1 MTGWSWCPCVCVCRY
16 LAYFS
21 CAAANGRHSVGVAVS
36 STSSPLG
43 PYSDPLGVPLIYH
56 NEVSPAPC
64 SPCTCPHP
72 LMQDSVVGCLDQS
85 YFKDPL
91 SGQDYIL
98 WKTDEI
104 AFPIRTGV
112 IYIQELQ
119 PSGTALVEGSVKQLM
134 IEVDR

>member
-1 MTGWSWCPCVCVCRY
+1 MCCRY

-43 PYSDPLGVPLIYH
+43 PYTDPLGVPLIYH
-56 NEVSPAPC
+56 NEVSPAPRSLLQLP
-64 SPCTCPHP
+64 SPV
-72 LMQDSVVGCLDQS
+72 QDSVVGCLDQS
-85 YFKDPL
+85 YFKDPQT
-91 SGQDYIL
+91 GQDYIL

-119 PSGTALVEGSVKQLM
+119 PSGTALLEGSVKQLM

>member
-1 MTGWSWCPCVCVCRY
+1 MCCRY

-43 PYSDPLGVPLIYH
+43 PYTDPLGVPLIYH

-64 SPCTCPHP
+64 SLLQPPAAPCSCPH
-72 LMQDSVVGCLDQS
+72 LCSVQDSVVGCLDQS
-85 YFKDPL
+85 YFKDPQT
-91 SGQDYIL
+91 GQDYIL

-119 PSGTALVEGSVKQLM
+119 PSGTALLEGSVKQLM

>member
-1 MTGWSWCPCVCVCRY
+1 MTGGAGARVCCRY

-43 PYSDPLGVPLIYH
+43 PYTDPLGVPLIYH

-64 SPCTCPHP
+64 SPLQLPSP
-72 LMQDSVVGCLDQS
+72 VQDSVVGCLDQS
-85 YFKDPL
+85 YFKDPQT
-91 SGQDYIL
+91 GQDYIL

-119 PSGTALVEGSVKQLM
+119 PSGTALLEGSVKQLM

>member
-1 MTGWSWCPCVCVCRY
+1 M
-16 LAYFS
+16 
-21 CAAANGRHSVGVAVS
+21 GVAVS

-43 PYSDPLGVPLIYH
+43 PYTDPLGVPLIYH

-64 SPCTCPHP
+64 SLLQLPSPV
-72 LMQDSVVGCLDQS
+72 QDSVVGCLDQS
-85 YFKDPL
+85 YFKDPQT
-91 SGQDYIL
+91 GQDYIL

-119 PSGTALVEGSVKQLM
+119 PSGTALLEGSVKQLM

>member
-1 MTGWSWCPCVCVCRY
+1 M
-16 LAYFS
+16 
-21 CAAANGRHSVGVAVS
+21 GVAVS

-43 PYSDPLGVPLIYH
+43 PYTDPLGVPLIYH

-64 SPCTCPHP
+64 SLLQPPAAPCSCPH
-72 LMQDSVVGCLDQS
+72 LCSVQDSVVGCLDQS
-85 YFKDPL
+85 YFKDPQT
-91 SGQDYIL
+91 GQDYIL

-119 PSGTALVEGSVKQLM
+119 PSGTALLEGSVKQLM

>member
-1 MTGWSWCPCVCVCRY
+1 MCCRY

-43 PYSDPLGVPLIYH
+43 PYTDPLGVPLIYH

-64 SPCTCPHP
+64 IPLQLPSPV
-72 LMQDSVVGCLDQS
+72 QDSVVGCLDQS
-85 YFKDPL
+85 YFKDPQT
-91 SGQDYIL
+91 GQDYIL

-119 PSGTALVEGSVKQLM
+119 PSGTALLEGSVKQLM